1 MTNSGLITA
10 AGLSVGY
17 SRQVLVGNINISVR
31 AGEIV
36 TLIGANGTGKTTILK
51 SIIRQLKT
59 LAGVVYIK
67 GTDTRELDR
76 RELAR
81 TMSVLM
87 TGRLKTELMTCRE
100 VVETG
105 RYPYTGQLGILSER
119 DHEAVFD
126 AMKRV
131 CVDSIAHKD
140 FNRISDGQR
149 QRVMLARAVCQ
160 EPEILVLD
168 EPTSFLDVRHKL
180 ELLQLLKELA
190 REKKIAVLMSLHE
203 LDLAQRISDYVVCIR
218 GNQVDRCGTPAQIF
232 REDYIPYLYQMS
244 VGSFNPFYGSV
255 ELPGNSGNP
264 EVFLIAGNGSGCQKF
279 RGLQRA
285 GIPFAVGILYEN
297 DIDYPA
303 AKALSSHVIVADAFE
318 PMGEE
323 LFEEAKIVVDSC
335 RRVICCLEQFGTLN
349 DMNRRLM
356 EYALRKGYLKEEPYR
371 GADKEAELCLESS
384 FGMC

>member
-1 MTNSGLITA
+1 MTNSGLLTA

-17 SRQVLVGNINISVR
+17 SRQVLVGDINISVR

-51 SIIRQLKT
+51 SMIRQLET

-67 GTDTRELDR
+67 GTDNRKMDR

-87 TGRLKTELMTCRE
+87 TGCLKTELMTCRE

-105 RYPYTGQLGILSER
+105 RYPYTGQLGILSEQ
-119 DHEAVFD
+119 DHAVVFD

-131 CVDSIAHKD
+131 SVDSIADKD
-140 FNRISDGQR
+140 FNCISDGQR

-160 EPEILVLD
+160 EPEILILD

-190 REKKIAVLMSLHE
+190 REKKIAILMSLHE
-203 LDLAQRISDYVVCIR
+203 LDLAQRVSDYVVCIR
-218 GNQVDRCGTPAQIF
+218 GDQVDRCGTPAQIF
-232 REDYIPYLYQMS
+232 REDYIPHLYQMS
-244 VGSFNPFYGSV
+244 VGSFNPYYGSV
-255 ELPGNSGNP
+255 ELSGNGGNP
-264 EVFLIAGNGSGCQKF
+264 DVFVIAGNGSGCQEF
-279 RGLQRA
+279 RRLQRA
-285 GIPFAVGILYEN
+285 GIPFAAGILYEN

-303 AKALSSHVIVADAFE
+303 AKALSSCVIAADAYE
-318 PMGEE
+318 PMGES
-323 LFEEAKIVVDSC
+323 LYEEAKKMIDSC
-335 RRVICCLEQFGTLN
+335 QQVICCLEKFGTLN

-356 EYALRKGYLKEEPYR
+356 EYAGRMGYLK
-371 GADKEAELCLESS
+371 AWESEKPV
-384 FGMC
+384 